1 MSRRP
6 FQWASTVICALGALL
21 TVVSGLSAASFGES
35 DLQLSKQQKTALSR
49 YFGGSAA
56 DNAVTI
62 RLAPDGSILIVGV
75 TRSADLPTTGG
86 APQPNY
92 SGGTC
97 GGSIVARLCFDTFAA
112 KLSPDGADVVWATYF
127 GGSGDDRAADSAV
140 SNDGSLTIVGTTDSR
155 DFPASAGAFQTTPL
169 ASGAT
174 AFALRFT
181 ADGDLVFATLLG
193 GSAADEASGV
203 DVDGSGAAYVVGHT
217 QSTDFPTTPGA
228 FQGANPSAMDRT
240 AVFVSKLASDGG
252 SLTYSTLLSG
262 VLDDRAGGVAV
273 NSQGEAFL
281 TGSTASANFPMTQGN
296 PFGNPGPVQRELNG
310 TAADAF
316 VARLSEDGSALVYS
330 TFLGGSD
337 SDAGLRIAVN
347 DADAVYVIGST
358 SSRDFPTTPGA
369 ALPVWKRSQGFAAKL
384 RADGAAL
391 EYATYLVGSVNGLA
405 VAEDGSAYVA
415 GATGPA
421 PTPFGGPLVPGCSG
435 SLLRRLSADG
445 RQVLYSGFVPG
456 LGDVALDGAGSVYS
470 AGTDPAGTLPS
481 TVGPGPAGQTDVY
494 VAKVTL
500 AEDPGI
506 SLTCVENGASFF
518 PGEASPGQILTLF
531 GSGLG
536 QMQPAGLAVENGMVT
551 TEVSDV
557 RVLFD
562 GTPAPLLFV
571 WWNQINV
578 VAPYSLEGKSSAAIQ
593 VERDGVLSD
602 PFEVPVAA
610 AHPGLF
616 TRNSTGAGLGAILNA
631 DGSINTA
638 ANPAAPGT
646 VVSFFGTGEGQT
658 EPAGVD
664 GLVAPESGDG
674 LARPKLAASVKMGEE
689 HAEVLYVGA
698 APGFVSGVLQVN
710 VRIPSAAQ
718 PGPLPVRLTIG
729 GRENRQ
735 PVFVE
740 VE

>member
-21 TVVSGLSAASFGES
+21 TVVSGLSAARFGES
-35 DLQLSKQQKTALSR
+35 DLQLSKEQTIALSR

-56 DNAVTI
+56 DNAVAI
-62 RLAPDGSILIVGV
+62 EVAPDGSIYVVGV
-75 TRSADLPTTGG
+75 TRSADLPTTSGAAQPDYAGG
-86 APQPNY
+86 A
-92 SGGTC
+92 C

-112 KLSPDGADVVWATYF
+112 KLSADGSNVEWATYF
-127 GGSGDDRAADSAV
+127 GGSGDDRAADAALGA
-140 SNDGSLTIVGTTDSR
+140 DGSLTIVGTTDSA
-155 DFPASAGAFQTTPL
+155 DFPAAAGAFQATS
-169 ASGAT
+169 ASSGAS
-174 AFALRFT
+174 AFALRLS
-181 ADGDLVFATLLG
+181 AAGELVFATLLG
-193 GSAADEASGV
+193 GSDADEATGV
-203 DVDGSGAAYVVGHT
+203 DVDASGAAYVVGHT
-217 QSTDFPTTPGA
+217 QSHDFPTTSGA
-228 FQGANPSAMDRT
+228 FQSANPSAADRT

-252 SLTYSTLLSG
+252 SLAYSTLLSG
-262 VLDDRAGGVAV
+262 AVDDRAGGVAV
-273 NSQGEAFL
+273 NGDGEAFV
-281 TGSTASANFPMTQGN
+281 TGSTASADFPVTQGN
-296 PFGNPGPVQRELNG
+296 PFGNPGPVQPELNG
-310 TAADAF
+310 AAADAF
-316 VARLSEDGSALVYS
+316 VTRLAADGTALVFS

-337 SDAGLRIAVN
+337 SDAGLRIAL
-347 DADAVYVIGST
+347 DETDAVYLVGST
-358 SSRDFPTTPGA
+358 DSRDFPATLGA

-391 EYATYLVGSVNGLA
+391 HYATYLVGSASDLA
-405 VAEDGSAYVA
+405 VAEDGSAYLS

-435 SLLRRLSADG
+435 SLLRRLSANG

-456 LGDVALDGAGSVYS
+456 LGALALDAAGDVYS
-470 AGTDPAGTLPS
+470 AGTDPTGSLPS
-481 TVGPGPAGQTDVY
+481 TVGPGAAGQTDVY

-500 AEDPGI
+500 AEDSGI

-536 QMQPAGLAVENGMVT
+536 QMQPGGLAVENGMVT

-578 VAPYSLEGKSSAAIQ
+578 VAPYSLEGKSTVEIQ

-638 ANPAAPGT
+638 ENPAEPGSI
-646 VVSFFGTGEGQT
+646 VSFFGTGEGQT

-664 GLVAPESGDG
+664 GLVAPESGEG
-674 LARPKLAASVKMGEE
+674 LARPRLAASVTMGDGP
-689 HAEVLYVGA
+689 AEVLYVGA

-729 GRENRQ
+729 GRQNRR

>member
-21 TVVSGLSAASFGES
+21 TVVSGLSAARFGES
-35 DLQLSKQQKTALSR
+35 DLQLSKEQTIALSR

-56 DNAVTI
+56 DNAVAI
-62 RLAPDGSILIVGV
+62 EVAPDGSIYVVGV
-75 TRSADLPTTGG
+75 TRSADLPTTSGAAQPDYAGG
-86 APQPNY
+86 A
-92 SGGTC
+92 C

-112 KLSPDGADVVWATYF
+112 KLSADGSNVEWATYF
-127 GGSGDDRAADSAV
+127 GGSGDDRAADAALGA
-140 SNDGSLTIVGTTDSR
+140 DGSLTIAGTTDSA
-155 DFPASAGAFQTTPL
+155 DFPATAGAFQTTPA
-169 ASGAT
+169 ASGAS
-174 AFALRFT
+174 AFALRLS
-181 ADGDLVFATLLG
+181 AAGELVFATLLG
-193 GSAADEASGV
+193 GSDADEAAGV
-203 DVDGSGAAYVVGHT
+203 DVDASGAAYVVGHT
-217 QSTDFPTTPGA
+217 QSNDFPTTSGA
-228 FQGANPSAMDRT
+228 FQSANPIATDRT

-252 SLTYSTLLSG
+252 SLAYSTLLSG
-262 VLDDRAGGVAV
+262 AVDDRAGGVAV
-273 NSQGEAFL
+273 NGEGEAFV
-281 TGSTASANFPMTQGN
+281 TGSTASADFPVTQGN
-296 PFGNPGPVQRELNG
+296 PFGNPGPVQPELNG

-316 VARLSEDGSALVYS
+316 VARLAADGSALVFS

-337 SDAGLRIAVN
+337 SDAGLRIEL
-347 DADAVYVIGST
+347 DGTDSVYLVGST
-358 SSRDFPTTPGA
+358 DSRDFPATPGA

-391 EYATYLVGSVNGLA
+391 HYVTYLVGSASDLA
-405 VAEDGSAYVA
+405 VAEDGSAYVS

-435 SLLRRLSADG
+435 SLLRRLSANG

-456 LGDVALDGAGSVYS
+456 LGTLALDAVGDVYS
-470 AGTDPAGTLPS
+470 AGTDPTGSLPA
-481 TVGPGPAGQTDVY
+481 TVGAGAAGQTDVY
-494 VAKVTL
+494 VAKVAL

-506 SLTCVENGASFF
+506 SLICVENGASFF

-536 QMQPAGLAVENGMVT
+536 QMQPGGLAVENGMVT

-578 VAPYSLEGKSSAAIQ
+578 VAPYSLEGKSTVEIQ

-638 ANPAAPGT
+638 GNPAKPGSI
-646 VVSFFGTGEGQT
+646 VSFFGTGEGQT

-664 GLVAPESGDG
+664 GLVAPESGEG
-674 LARPKLAASVKMGEE
+674 LARPRLAASVTMGDGP
-689 HAEVLYVGA
+689 AEVLYVGA

-710 VRIPSAAQ
+710 VRIPSGAQ

-729 GRENRQ
+729 GRQNRQ